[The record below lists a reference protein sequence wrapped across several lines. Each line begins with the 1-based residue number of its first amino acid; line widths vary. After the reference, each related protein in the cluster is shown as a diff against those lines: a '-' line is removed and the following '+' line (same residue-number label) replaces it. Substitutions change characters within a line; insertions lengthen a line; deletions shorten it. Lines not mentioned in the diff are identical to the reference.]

1 MTSMLEK
8 SHLDLLSSSDYKDFE
23 SSGNYYCNSEEDK
36 INAIK
41 SQLNSYN
48 DIKSVE
54 DQILNALCLISFSTM
69 DLKCNEKCHSLYY
82 WIGNKLFN
90 TLSNEN
96 SFSDII
102 KIFENCSETIA
113 GRDKCKCNFF
123 FGLISKEEFNKMK
136 VAYEYCKYHDSIEET
151 LNFHSNLCDNA
162 SKVYLDQATSTYNEV
177 YEICNSSSSKD
188 YCTVLKKHV
197 PECFRNKLRTLKYKI
212 KEYHSES
219 IGFNELGDHI
229 PSGTTSTTG
238 QSTYGITQILML
250 VAFPLAGILFISFIL
265 YKFTP
270 IVSWINTKL
279 IRKKLIRRSLDDS
292 HKQELT
298 EYISTHA
305 LSNLRRR
312 KVNLAYHAA

>member
-1 MTSMLEK
+1 MSSMLEK
-8 SHLDLLSSSDYKDFE
+8 SHLDLLSSRDYRGFE
-23 SSGNYYCNSEEDK
+23 SSGVYYCYDEEDK
-36 INAIK
+36 INPIK
-41 SQLNSYN
+41 SRLNSYK

-54 DQILNALCLISFSTM
+54 DKVLNALCLISFSTN
-69 DLKCNEKCHSLYY
+69 DHKCNEKCHSLYY
-82 WIGNKLFN
+82 WMGNKLFN

-136 VAYEYCKYHDSIEET
+136 VVYEYCKHHDFIEET
-151 LNFHSNLCDNA
+151 LNFHSNLCDSA
-162 SKVYLDQATSTYNEV
+162 SKVYLDQATNTYSEV

-197 PECFRNKLRTLKYKI
+197 PECFNKKLPTLKYKI
-212 KEYHSES
+212 KEYHSAS
-219 IGFNELGDHI
+219 SGLKKLDDHF
-229 PSGTTSTTG
+229 PSETTPTIG
-238 QSTYGITQILML
+238 QSTYNISQILML

-270 IVSWINTKL
+270 IVPWINTKL

-292 HKQELT
+292 YKQELT
-298 EYISTHA
+298 EYISTHV

-312 KVNLAYHAA
+312 EVNVAYHPA

>member
-8 SHLDLLSSSDYKDFE
+8 SILDILSSSNYRGFE
-23 SSGNYYCNSEEDK
+23 SSGENHCYSEENK
-36 INAIK
+36 IKLIK

-54 DQILNALCLISFSTM
+54 DKILHALCFISFSNN
-69 DLKCNEKCHSLYY
+69 DNKCNEQCHSLYY

-90 TLSNEN
+90 TLSNEG
-96 SFSDII
+96 SFSGII
-102 KIFENCSETIA
+102 KIFDTCSKKIA
-113 GRDKCKCNFF
+113 GRDKCKCDF
-123 FGLISKEEFNKMK
+123 FGSISKEEFNKMK
-136 VAYEYCKYHDSIEET
+136 IVYEYCKYHDTIEGT
-151 LNFHSNLCDNA
+151 LNFHSNLCDSA
-162 SKVYLDQATSTYNEV
+162 SKEYLDKATNAYNEL

-188 YCTVLKKHV
+188 YCTVLMKHV
-197 PECFRNKLRTLKYKI
+197 PECFSKKLTTLKYEI

-219 IGFNELGDHI
+219 SDLKRIDDHF
-229 PSGTTSTTG
+229 PGGTTPTTG
-238 QSTYGITQILML
+238 QSTYSISQILML

-279 IRKKLIRRSLDDS
+279 IGKKLIRRSLDDS

-298 EYISTHA
+298 EYISTRA

-312 KVNLAYHAA
+312 KVNIAYHPA

>member
-8 SHLDLLSSSDYKDFE
+8 SYLDLLSSKDYRGFE
-23 SSGNYYCNSEEDK
+23 LSGDYYCFGEEDK
-36 INAIK
+36 IKPFK

-54 DQILNALCLISFSTM
+54 DKILHALCFISFSNNGP
-69 DLKCNEKCHSLYY
+69 KCNEQCHSLFY

-90 TLSNEN
+90 TLSNEG

-113 GRDKCKCNFF
+113 GGNKCKCNI
-123 FGLISKEEFNKMK
+123 FGRISKEEFNKMK
-136 VAYEYCKYHDSIEET
+136 IVHEYCKYHDTIKET
-151 LNFHSNLCDNA
+151 LKFHGNLCDSE
-162 SKVYLDQATSTYNEV
+162 SKEYLDQATNTYSEV

-197 PECFRNKLRTLKYKI
+197 PECFSKKLPTLKYKI
-212 KEYHSES
+212 KEYHSAS
-219 IGFNELGDHI
+219 SGLKKLDDHF
-229 PSGTTSTTG
+229 PSETTPTIG
-238 QSTYGITQILML
+238 QSTYNISQILML

-279 IRKKLIRRSLDDS
+279 IGKKLIRRSLDDS
-292 HKQELT
+292 DKQELT

-312 KVNLAYHAA
+312 K

>member
-8 SHLDLLSSSDYKDFE
+8 SYLDLLSSKNYEDFE
-23 SSGNYYCNSEEDK
+23 SSGDNHCYGEEDK
-36 INAIK
+36 IKTIK

-54 DQILNALCLISFSTM
+54 DKILHALCFISFSNNGP
-69 DLKCNEKCHSLYY
+69 KCNEQCYSLYY

-90 TLSNEN
+90 ILSNDG

-102 KIFENCSETIA
+102 TTFDTCSKRIA
-113 GRDKCKCNFF
+113 GRDKCKCDF
-123 FGLISKEEFNKMK
+123 FGSISKEEFNKMK
-136 VAYEYCKYHDSIEET
+136 IVYEYCKYHDTIEET
-151 LNFHSNLCDNA
+151 LQINGNMCDRA
-162 SKVYLDQATSTYNEV
+162 SKEYLDQAINTYNEV
-177 YEICNSSSSKD
+177 YETCNSSSSKA
-188 YCTVLKKHV
+188 YCEVLMKHV
-197 PECFRNKLRTLKYKI
+197 PKCFSKKLLTLKYKI

-219 IGFNELGDHI
+219 IGLNELDDHF
-229 PSGTTSTTG
+229 PNGTTPTTG
-238 QSTYGITQILML
+238 QSTYSISQILML

-279 IRKKLIRRSLDDS
+279 IRKKLIKRSLDDS
-292 HKQELT
+292 YKQELT
-298 EYISTHA
+298 EYISTHV

-312 KVNLAYHAA
+312 EVNVAYHPA